1 MILSTVEIGFRKT
14 PMWNNIQTIACQIY
28 YKSECV

>member
-1 MILSTVEIGFRKT
+1 MDLEKH
-14 PMWNNIQTIACQIY
+14 PMWNNIQTVASQIY